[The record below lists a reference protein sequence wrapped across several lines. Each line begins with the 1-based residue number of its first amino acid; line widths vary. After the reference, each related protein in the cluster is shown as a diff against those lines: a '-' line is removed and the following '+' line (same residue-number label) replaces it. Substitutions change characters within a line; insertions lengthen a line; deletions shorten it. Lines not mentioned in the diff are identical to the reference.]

1 MEKLLTLCILAKACP
16 KGNKSVRVRVLS
28 RAREPGPSTI
38 CLWGLSCWNARHK
51 LKPPDTRAAQL
62 VTDPAW
68 TFPQSSEPTRSN
80 PPYLLACKSHST
92 FMALSTA
99 LKGVFVSAG
108 RRTLSPAAR
117 RRVVPFSANPA
128 PSCSRA
134 ASASASASASA
145 ASSCR
150 LRRIQA
156 RSPNTTNND
165 NLANPVRPDP
175 SPPLVI
181 SSYPLCT
188 RQQLHQPSSESSTP
202 NSATPSFPLTK
213 VAVNF
218 AFSTF
223 FLLSSLTQTLLRA
236 LPMPM
241 ASVPYPYSSSS
252 SDISTPRSASPSS
265 STGRTSL
272 TSISKRMSASS
283 RRISIFNPMSSVDI
297 QGIEEAMKAQQL
309 DQLRG
314 YRQDTYGEVQ
324 QTRQTEYISEYQA
337 TGYQV
342 LREPLWNKGEQ
353 FSHTLERSPH

>member
-1 MEKLLTLCILAKACP
+1 M
-16 KGNKSVRVRVLS
+16 
-28 RAREPGPSTI
+28 
-38 CLWGLSCWNARHK
+38 
-51 LKPPDTRAAQL
+51 
-62 VTDPAW
+62 
-68 TFPQSSEPTRSN
+68 
-80 PPYLLACKSHST
+80 
-92 FMALSTA
+92 A
-99 LKGVFVSAG
+99 LKGVFVSARG
-108 RRTLSPAAR
+108 MQLSPAVR
-117 RRVVPFSANPA
+117 RRVVPFSANQA
-128 PSCSRA
+128 PSYSRA
-134 ASASASASASA
+134 ASAASASASA

-150 LRRIQA
+150 LGRIQA
-156 RSPNTTNND
+156 RSPNNTNTD

-175 SPPLVI
+175 SLQLVI

-188 RQQLHQPSSESSTP
+188 RLLHQPSSESSTP
-202 NSATPSFPLTK
+202 KSATPSLPLTK

-272 TSISKRMSASS
+272 TSISKRMSVSS
-283 RRISIFNPMSSVDI
+283 RRISIFNPMSSIDI

-342 LREPLWNKGEQ
+342 LREPLWNKGQ
-353 FSHTLERSPH
+353 

>member
-1 MEKLLTLCILAKACP
+1 M
-16 KGNKSVRVRVLS
+16 
-28 RAREPGPSTI
+28 
-38 CLWGLSCWNARHK
+38 
-51 LKPPDTRAAQL
+51 
-62 VTDPAW
+62 
-68 TFPQSSEPTRSN
+68 
-80 PPYLLACKSHST
+80 
-92 FMALSTA
+92 A
-99 LKGVFVSAG
+99 LKGVFVSARG
-108 RRTLSPAAR
+108 LQLSPAVR
-117 RRVVPFSANPA
+117 RRVVPSSANQA
-128 PSCSRA
+128 PSSCSRA
-134 ASASASASASA
+134 ASSASSASASASASA
-145 ASSCR
+145 PPSDSTSAAASGRGRR
-150 LRRIQA
+150 LGRIQA
-156 RSPNTTNND
+156 RSPPIPNITNTD

-175 SPPLVI
+175 SPQLVI
-181 SSYPLCT
+181 SSYPAYPLCT
-188 RQQLHQPSSESSTP
+188 RLLHQPSSESSTGSTP
-202 NSATPSFPLTK
+202 RSATPSFSPYSPLTK
-213 VAVNF
+213 VALNF

-223 FLLSSLTQTLLRA
+223 FLLSSLTHTLLRA
-236 LPMPM
+236 IPMPM

-342 LREPLWNKGEQ
+342 LREPLWNRGQ
-353 FSHTLERSPH
+353 LLLVPQ

>member
-1 MEKLLTLCILAKACP
+1 M
-16 KGNKSVRVRVLS
+16 
-28 RAREPGPSTI
+28 
-38 CLWGLSCWNARHK
+38 
-51 LKPPDTRAAQL
+51 
-62 VTDPAW
+62 
-68 TFPQSSEPTRSN
+68 
-80 PPYLLACKSHST
+80 
-92 FMALSTA
+92 
-99 LKGVFVSAG
+99 
-108 RRTLSPAAR
+108 SPAVR
-117 RRVVPFSANPA
+117 RRVVPFSANQA
-128 PSCSRA
+128 PSYSRA
-134 ASASASASASA
+134 ASASASASACA

-150 LRRIQA
+150 LGRIQA
-156 RSPNTTNND
+156 RSPNTNTTTNTD

-175 SPPLVI
+175 SPQQLVI

-188 RQQLHQPSSESSTP
+188 RLLHQTSSESSTP
-202 NSATPSFPLTK
+202 KSATPSLPLTK
-213 VAVNF
+213 VALNF

-223 FLLSSLTQTLLRA
+223 FLLSSLTQSFLRA
-236 LPMPM
+236 IPMPM

-342 LREPLWNKGEQ
+342 LREPLWNKG
-353 FSHTLERSPH
+353 